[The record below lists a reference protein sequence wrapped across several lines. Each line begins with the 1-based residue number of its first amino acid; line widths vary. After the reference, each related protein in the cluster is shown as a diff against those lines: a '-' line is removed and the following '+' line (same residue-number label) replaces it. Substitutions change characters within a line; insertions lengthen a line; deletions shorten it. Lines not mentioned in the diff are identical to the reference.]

1 MFYAQNI
8 FSWAG
13 GNYLP
18 VPSSLETD
26 DRFKKTV
33 ALRAETDPNKTKYL
47 IDKSSMLATF
57 NNLNVVLSS
66 DCSPNHTQEFTA
78 SHVSTTRLCNNDSM
92 FTPWATSPQSRHC
105 ETVLRKN

>member
-1 MFYAQNI
+1 MHRIFY
-8 FSWAG
+8 SWAG
-13 GNYLP
+13 GNYLH

-47 IDKSSMLATF
+47 IDKSWMLATF

-66 DCSPNHTQEFTA
+66 DCSPNHAQARGSAYQTMR
-78 SHVSTTRLCNNDSM
+78 V
-92 FTPWATSPQSRHC
+92 SRHL
-105 ETVLRKN
+105 THGITTKNY

>member
-1 MFYAQNI
+1 MHRIF

-13 GNYLP
+13 GNYLH

-33 ALRAETDPNKTKYL
+33 PLRVETDPNKTKYL
-47 IDKSSMLATF
+47 IDKSWMLATF
-57 NNLNVVLSS
+57 NNLNVVLST
-66 DCSPNHTQEFTA
+66 DCTPNQGQEITA
-78 SHVSTTRLCNNDSM
+78 RPVFTTRLCNQVPM

>member
-1 MFYAQNI
+1 MRRIF

-13 GNYLP
+13 GSYLH
-18 VPSSLETD
+18 VPSLLETD
-26 DRFKKTV
+26 DRFKRTV

-47 IDKSSMLATF
+47 IYRSWMLATF

-66 DCSPNHTQEFTA
+66 DFSPNHAQELTA
-78 SHVSTTRLCNNDSM
+78 SHVSTTRLCNHVPM
-92 FTPWATSPQSRHC
+92 FTPWATSPQTRHC

>member
-1 MFYAQNI
+1 MHRIF

-47 IDKSSMLATF
+47 IDKSWMLATF

-66 DCSPNHTQEFTA
+66 DCSPNHAQEFTA
-78 SHVSTTRLCNNDSM
+78 SHVSTTRLCNHVPM